1 MNSFVVQV
9 KENSVSA
16 LQQPRNFHKYIFQVV
31 ILSVAVYNKGAD
43 QPVRAI
49 LSSRILSA
57 AKKFS
62 VSISVSSQEIFIN
75 TFLK

>member
-9 KENSVSA
+9 KVDSVSA
-16 LQQPRNFHKYIFQVV
+16 LQQPRNSHKYIFQVV

-49 LSSRILSA
+49 L
-57 AKKFS
+57 
-62 VSISVSSQEIFIN
+62 
-75 TFLK
+75 